1 MGDFMLIKKEKWET
15 MDPYTRALERVQQEY
30 GQDMAVEG
38 RRALIPTDIVYTQT
52 RQVDL
57 YPGWLKQHRIIT
69 GDSRDEAARAYK
81 VLRTQVSQR
90 MRQHGWRTLGVTSP
104 GQGEGKT
111 LTAINLSIS
120 LALERNQTVLL
131 VDANLDQPS
140 IHSYLGI
147 DVEQGLREHLLDGT
161 PVQKILVH
169 PRIPGLVILPG
180 SAPLNSS
187 SEALSSRPMLQLV
200 QELKRRYPMRWVI
213 FDLPPVLVSDDVLAI
228 APYID
233 ATLLVAEEGKTK
245 PPELVRAAE
254 LLQASNQN
262 LIGTVLNNSKERNS
276 VYGMY

>member
-1 MGDFMLIKKEKWET
+1 MLIKKDNWET
-15 MDPYTRALERVQQEY
+15 TDPYTRAIERVRQEQ

-38 RRALIPTDIVYTQT
+38 RRALVPTDIVYTQT

-57 YPGWLKQHRIIT
+57 YPGWLKQHRIIS
-69 GDSRDEAARAYK
+69 GDSQDEVARAYK

-104 GQGEGKT
+104 GPGEGKT

-120 LALERNQTVLL
+120 VALERNQSVLL
-131 VDANLDQPS
+131 VDANLGKPS

-147 DVEQGLREHLLDGT
+147 DVAQGLREHLLDGT
-161 PVQKILVH
+161 PVQRILVN

-180 SAPLNSS
+180 SEPLSSS
-187 SEALSSRPMLQLV
+187 SETLTSRPMLQLV

-213 FDLPPVLVSDDVLAI
+213 FDLPPVLVSDEVLAI

-233 ATLLVAEEGKTK
+233 AMLLVVEEGKTMR
-245 PPELVRAAE
+245 PELARAAE
-254 LLQASNQN
+254 LVQASNKN
-262 LIGTVLNNSKERNS
+262 LIGTVLNNSGERNS